1 MEPAI
6 MIGGVAA
13 VGAAAAGLRIGAGVL
28 PLALR
33 AARDLRDYARSPEA
47 ERERRFA
54 DLERDK
60 AMLAHPPGSERQTS
74 IIGLDENTIRHRD
87 GSYSRLYE
95 LTLQETMLAPDE
107 AADSFCE
114 ELARLLALP
123 LPAGAILRF
132 RYAVSP
138 DPGEAIARHLDLRQ
152 EAGIDRVHLPAARL
166 HDGRID
172 FYRQAAAASAFRRE
186 RALVEVCIP
195 SPLKSDAPASFSERF
210 FPQLAREIIR
220 SGLSGVGDTIQSVW
234 RKSKTDGVIRRL
246 IKDEREARREADKHF
261 RTIELH
267 GSSFLRPLDRRETWE
282 TLVMSHALDCH
293 AAPQLPDA
301 PGLDISCYLTRER
314 IRDHSWYVTHGS
326 TPVTMVS
333 LFTPPNPYIYAD
345 TPRAVIADPELTFR
359 HTWLTTFVVLDKSEA
374 RSELRKRIRAVE
386 IAKDGFKLSPRQG
399 VDHDAE
405 KALADLD
412 RVLYSVAGTN
422 EALVRCEVSALIY
435 GDRARNRA
443 ELDASLKRLE
453 ENTERLIR
461 SVVAMDGAAASR
473 EDAEALHC
481 LYERSLVGEADPSP
495 SGREIME
502 VASSLVALTGRER
515 AASGSPRPHTIMST
529 ASGRLI
535 GLDLFD
541 KNLLRSPIVLLLA
554 APGSGKTTLV
564 AMIVNDALATVP
576 DLQVSILDNGGTLAP
591 WAEVVGARRITLS
604 PGDDR
609 TFNSF
614 DYPGLHRGEKPDE
627 ADITLATMDAMT
639 LAGYPIEDR
648 DAADLI
654 SHAARTLMQR
664 KADLNAVEEEKTEP
678 TIRDLVLQLENY
690 PGKHEELKAA
700 AARIAT
706 RLRKYIGNA
715 WLDAPTSPD
724 FRRDTRVDVYDLAS
738 LDGFDPD
745 VRRALA
751 GRMAARVLRS
761 NCARRADGTK
771 IPAIQAFVE
780 VWKIVA
786 EYPDLLKVINQGGRT
801 GRRDNVVTLLDTHH
815 YDDLKDCR
823 DIAAT
828 AGLRF
833 IGPQNKNFDSLIE
846 DAQLNDRAVAA
857 IRSIKNIDGLY
868 TQWVMVAGA
877 GHTQKVEKVQADL
890 SPIEFWTWANNP
902 NEWNAR
908 QRVLA
913 LRPDWTMGQA
923 VAWLAEHYPRGLQA
937 EGLTAID
944 ERLLT

>member
-6 MIGGVAA
+6 MIGGALA
-13 VGAAAAGLRIGAGVL
+13 VGAAAAGLRIGASVL

-33 AARDLRDYARSPEA
+33 AHQDLGDYARSPEA
-47 ERERRFA
+47 ARERRFA
-54 DLERDK
+54 GSERDK
-60 AMLAHPPGSERQTS
+60 TMLAYPMGSERQTS
-74 IIGLDENTIRHRD
+74 IVGLDGNTIRHRD

-95 LTLQETMLAPDE
+95 MTLQETMLAPDVT
-107 AADSFCE
+107 ADIFCDD
-114 ELARLLALP
+114 LARLLCLP
-123 LPAGAILRF
+123 LPKGSILRF
-132 RYAVSP
+132 RYAASP
-138 DPGEAIARHLDLRQ
+138 DPGEAIARHLDVRHY
-152 EAGIDRVHLPAARL
+152 AGIDRIHLPSAQL

-172 FYRQAAAASAFRRE
+172 FYRHVAAAGGFRRE
-186 RALVEVCIP
+186 RALLEVRIP
-195 SPLKSDAPASFSERF
+195 SPLKSDAPASFFESF
-210 FPQLAREIIR
+210 FPELARELLKH
-220 SGLSGVGDTIQSVW
+220 GLAGLGETIQAAW
-234 RKSKTDGVIRRL
+234 RKSKTDKTVRRL
-246 IKDEREARREADKHF
+246 IDDEREALRAADKHF
-261 RTIELH
+261 RAVELH
-267 GSSFLRPLDRRETWE
+267 GSAFLTALDRRDTWE
-282 TLVMSHALDCH
+282 TLILSHSLDCH
-293 AAPQLPDA
+293 AMPQIPDT
-301 PGLDISCYLTRER
+301 PGLDIARYLTRER
-314 IRDHSWYVTHGS
+314 IRDCSWYVMHGS
-326 TPVTMVS
+326 IPVAMVS
-333 LFTPPNPYIYAD
+333 VFTPPNPHVYAG
-345 TPRAVIADPELTFR
+345 TPRVVLANPELTFR

-374 RSELRKRIRAVE
+374 RKELRKRIKAVQ
-386 IAKDGFKLSPRQG
+386 IAKDGFKVSARQG

-422 EALVRCEVSALIY
+422 ESLVRCGLTLLVY

-443 ELDASLKRLE
+443 ELDASLKQLDD
-453 ENTERLIR
+453 NTERLIR
-461 SVVAMDGAAASR
+461 SLLAMDGAEACR

-481 LYERSLVGEADPSP
+481 LYERSLVGEADPEP
-495 SGREIME
+495 SGRDVME
-502 VASSLVALTGRER
+502 VSSSLAALVGRER

-535 GLDLFD
+535 GVDVFD
-541 KNLLRSPIVLLLA
+541 KNLLRSPIVLFLA

-591 WAEVVGARRITLS
+591 WAEIVGARRLALS
-604 PGDDR
+604 SGDDR

-614 DYPGLHRGEKPDE
+614 DYPGLYRGEKPDE

-639 LAGYPIEDR
+639 LAGYPLEDR

-654 SHAARTLMQR
+654 AHAVRVLLER
-664 KADLNAVEEEKTEP
+664 KADLNAVEEEKAEP
-678 TIRDLVLQLENY
+678 TIRDLAIQLENY
-690 PGKHEELKAA
+690 PSKHEELKSR

-706 RLRKYIGNA
+706 RLRKYVGNP
-715 WLDAPTSPD
+715 WLDAPTHAE
-724 FRRDTRVDVYDLAS
+724 FKRDTRCDVYDLAS

-745 VRRALA
+745 VRRSLA

-780 VWKIVA
+780 VWKIVT

-833 IGPQNKNFDSLIE
+833 IGPQNKNFDSLIQ
-846 DAQLNDRAVAA
+846 DAQLNDRAIAA
-857 IRSIKNIDGLY
+857 IRSIKNIDGIY

-877 GHTQKVEKVQADL
+877 GHTQRVEKVQADL

-908 QRVLA
+908 QRVLT
-913 LRPDWTMGQA
+913 LRPGWTMGDA
-923 VAWLAEHYPRGLQA
+923 VAWLAAHYPRGLQV

-944 ERLLT
+944 ERLLA

>member
-6 MIGGVAA
+6 MIGGALA
-13 VGAAAAGLRIGAGVL
+13 LGAAAAGLRIGAGVL

-33 AARDLRDYARSPEA
+33 AHRDLRDYNRRPEA
-47 ERERRFA
+47 ARERRFA
-54 DLERDK
+54 ESERRK
-60 AMLAHPPGSERQTS
+60 TLLAHPVGSERETS
-74 IIGLDENTIRHRD
+74 IVGLDGNTIRHRD

-95 LTLQETMLAPDE
+95 VALQETMLAPDA
-107 AADSFCE
+107 AADMFCE
-114 ELARLLALP
+114 DLARLLCLP
-123 LPAGAILRF
+123 LPKGSILRF

-138 DPGEAIARHLDLRQ
+138 DPGEAIAKHLDARHH
-152 EAGIDRVHLPAARL
+152 AGIGRIHLPSAQL

-172 FYRQAAAASAFRRE
+172 FYRQVAAVGGFRRE
-186 RALVEVCIP
+186 RALLEVRIP
-195 SPLKSDAPASFSERF
+195 SSLKSDAPASERF
-210 FPQLAREIIR
+210 FPALAREVLKH
-220 SGLSGVGDTIQSVW
+220 GLTGLGDTIQAAW
-234 RKSKTDGVIRRL
+234 RRSKSDNTIRRL
-246 IKDEREARREADKHF
+246 SEDEREALRAAEKHF
-261 RTIELH
+261 RAVELH
-267 GSSFLRPLDRRETWE
+267 GSAFLTALDRRQTWE
-282 TLVMSHALDCH
+282 TLILSHSLDCR
-293 AAPQLPDA
+293 AIPELPDT
-301 PGLDISCYLTRER
+301 PGLDISRYLTRER
-314 IRDHSWYVTHGS
+314 IRDCAWYVMHGS
-326 TPVTMVS
+326 IPVSMVS
-333 LFTPPNPYIYAD
+333 VFTPPNPHVYAD
-345 TPRAVIADPELTFR
+345 TPRVVLANPELTFR
-359 HTWLTTFVVLDKSEA
+359 HSWLTTFVVLDKTEA
-374 RSELRKRIRAVE
+374 RKELRKRIKAVQ

-412 RVLYSVAGTN
+412 RVLYSVSGTN
-422 EALVRCEVSALIY
+422 ESLVRCGLTLLVY

-443 ELDASLKRLE
+443 ELDASLKQLD

-461 SVVAMDGAAASR
+461 SLLVMDGAEACR
-473 EDAEALHC
+473 EDAEALHS
-481 LYERSLVGEADPSP
+481 LYETSLVGEATPTP
-495 SGREIME
+495 SGRDVME
-502 VASSLVALTGRER
+502 VSSSLVALVGRER
-515 AASGSPRPHTIMST
+515 ATAGSPRPHTIMST

-535 GLDLFD
+535 GIDVFD
-541 KNLLRSPIVLLLA
+541 KNLLRSPIVLFLA

-591 WAEVVGARRITLS
+591 WAEIVGARRLS
-604 PGDDR
+604 LSTGDNR

-614 DYPGLHRGEKPDE
+614 DYPGLYRGEKPDE
-627 ADITLATMDAMT
+627 SDITLATMDART
-639 LAGYPIEDR
+639 LAGYPLEDR

-654 SHAARTLMQR
+654 AQAVRVLLER
-664 KADLNAVEEEKTEP
+664 KADLNAIEEEKSEP
-678 TIRDLVLQLENY
+678 TIRDLAIQLENY
-690 PGKHEELKAA
+690 PSKHEELKAQ

-706 RLRKYIGNA
+706 RLRKYVGNP
-715 WLDAPTSPD
+715 WLDAPTSEE
-724 FRRDTRVDVYDLAS
+724 FRRDTRCDVYDLAS
-738 LDGFDPD
+738 LDGFVPD

-833 IGPQNKNFDSLIE
+833 IGPQNKNFDSLIQ

-857 IRSIKNIDGLY
+857 VRSIKNIDGLY

-877 GHTQKVEKVQADL
+877 GQTQRVEKVQADL

-908 QRVLA
+908 QRVLT
-913 LRPDWTMGQA
+913 LRPDWTMGDA
-923 VAWLAEHYPRGLQA
+923 VAWLAAHYPRGLQV
-937 EGLTAID
+937 EGLTSID
-944 ERLLT
+944 ERLLA

>member
-1 MEPAI
+1 MDPAL
-6 MIGGVAA
+6 MIGGALA
-13 VGAAAAGLRIGAGVL
+13 VGTAAAGLRIGASAL

-33 AARDLRDYARSPEA
+33 AARDLRDYSRSPEA

-54 DLERDK
+54 ARGETI
-60 AMLAHPPGSERQTS
+60 LAHPAGSERQTS
-74 IIGLDENTIRHRD
+74 IVGLEGNTIRHRD

-95 LTLQETMLAPDE
+95 LVLQETMLATD
-107 AADSFCE
+107 AATDMFCDD
-114 ELARLLALP
+114 LARLLCLP
-123 LPAGAILRF
+123 LPKGAILRF
-132 RYAVSP
+132 RYAVYP
-138 DPGEAIARHLDLRQ
+138 DPGEAIARHLDVRHNV
-152 EAGIDRVHLPAARL
+152 GIERIHLPSAQL

-172 FYRQAAAASAFRRE
+172 FYRQVTAAGGFRRE
-186 RALVEVCIP
+186 RALLEVRIP
-195 SPLKSDAPASFSERF
+195 SLLKSDAPASFSENF
-210 FPQLAREIIR
+210 FPELAREVLRHGLVGIGDAIQAAWRR
-220 SGLSGVGDTIQSVW
+220 SNND
-234 RKSKTDGVIRRL
+234 KTVRRL
-246 IKDEREARREADKHF
+246 IDDEREAMRAADKHF

-267 GSSFLRPLDRRETWE
+267 GSSFLRALDRSKTWE
-282 TLVMSHALDCH
+282 ALVLSHSLDCR
-293 AAPQLPDA
+293 AIPQVPDT
-301 PGLDISCYLTRER
+301 PGLDISRYLTRER
-314 IRDHSWYVTHGS
+314 IRDCSWYVTHGS
-326 TPVTMVS
+326 IPVTMVS
-333 LFTPPNPYIYAD
+333 VFTPPNPHVYAD
-345 TPRAVIADPELTFR
+345 TPRVVLANPELTFR
-359 HTWLTTFVVLDKSEA
+359 HTWLTTFVVLDKAEA
-374 RSELRKRIRAVE
+374 RKELRKRIKAVQ

-405 KALADLD
+405 KALGDLD

-422 EALVRCEVSALIY
+422 EALVRCDLTLLVY

-443 ELDASLKRLE
+443 ELDASLKQLD

-461 SVVAMDGAAASR
+461 SVLAMDGAEAYR

-481 LYERSLVGEADPSP
+481 LYERSLVGQADPTP
-495 SGREIME
+495 SGREVME
-502 VASSLVALTGRER
+502 VASSLVALVGRER
-515 AASGSPRPHTIMST
+515 AVAGSPRPHTIMST

-535 GLDLFD
+535 GVDVFD
-541 KNLLRSPIVLLLA
+541 KNLLRSPIVLFLA

-591 WAEVVGARRITLS
+591 WAEVVGARRLALS
-604 PGDDR
+604 AGDDR

-614 DYPGLHRGEKPDE
+614 DYPGLHQGDKPDE

-639 LAGYPIEDR
+639 LAGYPLEDR

-654 SHAARTLMQR
+654 AHAVRVLLQR

-678 TIRDLVLQLENY
+678 TIRDLAVQLENY
-690 PGKHEELKAA
+690 PSKHEELKAS

-706 RLRKYIGNA
+706 RLRKYVGNP
-715 WLDAPTSPD
+715 WLDAPTHAE
-724 FRRDTRVDVYDLAS
+724 FKRDTRCDVYDLAT

-771 IPAIQAFVE
+771 ISAIQAFVE

-833 IGPQNKNFDSLIE
+833 IGPQNKSFDSLIQ
-846 DAQLNDRAVAA
+846 DSQLNDRAVAA

-868 TQWVMVAGA
+868 TQWVMVAGT
-877 GHTQKVEKVQADL
+877 GHAQRVEKVQADL
-890 SPIEFWTWANNP
+890 SPTEFWTWANNP

-913 LRPDWTMGQA
+913 RRPDWTMGEA
-923 VAWLAEHYPRGLQA
+923 VAWLATYYPRGLQA

-944 ERLLT
+944 ERLLA